1 MASRHRTCHHLVPS
15 VHVSM
20 PYPQLLL
27 LLAPVMSTIVEAAS
41 EFDAC
46 DPEATWTAV
55 EFAQWLDVEVP
66 DAVLETVE
74 RMVG

>member
-1 MASRHRTCHHLVPS
+1 MASRNRSCHHLVPS

-20 PYPQLLL
+20 PLPQQLLR
-27 LLAPVMSTIVEAAS
+27 LAPLMPVLVEAAS

-55 EFAQWLDVEVP
+55 EFAQWLDVEVQAAIRNRVP
-66 DAVLETVE
+66 S
-74 RMVG
+74 